1 MRRVRQGR
9 KKSQSLEVEELERVA
24 ELPIDDGSAQLA
36 LIQALIPLGLR
47 AVEEALIAEVNSLAG
62 KRYEHEDGGSNVVRW
77 GKQRGSVF
85 IADQK
90 LPIVVPRLRDR
101 GENREIP
108 LQSYERFQTPR
119 SNDLGLYRR
128 VVAGISCR
136 DYEAAAEAVP
146 EAFGV
151 AKSSVSRRYVK
162 ASARALRS
170 LMERRHDDQEW
181 LVLLLDGK
189 SFAKDQLIIALGVT
203 VEGEKRILGIV
214 QTATENKKVVSQF
227 LRELGERGFA
237 SRGERFLCVVD
248 GSKGLIAAVGD
259 VFDGRIEIQ
268 RCQWHKREN
277 VLSYLTKGEQPEW
290 RRKLQAAYEHA
301 SYADAKRAL
310 DRLYRELKL
319 RNESAARS
327 LAEGLEE
334 TLTLHRLNVFPEL
347 GTSFKTTNLIENVM
361 RGVEQ
366 RTRRVGRW
374 TTSDQKLRWCASALI
389 EVEKKFRRVRAYTKL
404 HLLKTALQEKLR
416 TRTLKA
422 G

>member
-1 MRRVRQGR
+1 MRRVRRGK
-9 KKSQSLEVEELERVA
+9 KKSQSYAARQEV

-36 LIQALIPLGLR
+36 MIQALIPLGLR
-47 AVEEALIAEVNSLAG
+47 AVEEALITEVSSLAG

-101 GENREIP
+101 GENREIS
-108 LQSYERFQTPR
+108 LKSYERFQTPR

-128 VVAGISCR
+128 VAAGISCR

-151 AKSSVSRRYVK
+151 AKSSVSRRYVR
-162 ASARALRS
+162 ASARSLRS

-181 LVLLLDGK
+181 LVLVIDGK
-189 SFAKDQLIIALGVT
+189 SFAKDQLVIALGVT
-203 VEGEKRILGIV
+203 TKGDKRILGVV
-214 QTATENKKVVSQF
+214 QTATENKKAIAQF
-227 LRELGERGFA
+227 LRDLEERGFA
-237 SRGERFLCVVD
+237 SKGERLLAVVD
-248 GSKGLIAAVGD
+248 GSKGLIAAVRD
-259 VFDGRIEIQ
+259 VFGDRVEIQ

-277 VLSYLTKGEQPEW
+277 VVSYLSKGEQPAM
-290 RRKLQAAYEHA
+290 RRKLQAAYEHP

-310 DRLYRELKL
+310 DKLHRELKL
-319 RNESAARS
+319 RNESAANS

-334 TLTLHRLNVFPEL
+334 TLTLHRLDVFPEL

-361 RGVEQ
+361 GRVDQ
-366 RTRRVGRW
+366 RTRRVSRW
-374 TTSDQKLRWCASALI
+374 TTSDQKLRWCASALLD
-389 EVEKKFRRVRAYTKL
+389 VEKKFRRVRAHNKL
-404 HLLKTALQEKLR
+404 HLLKTALQVKLK

>member
-1 MRRVRQGR
+1 MRRVRRGK
-9 KKSQSLEVEELERVA
+9 KKSQSYAARQEV

-36 LIQALIPLGLR
+36 MIQALIPLGLR
-47 AVEEALIAEVNSLAG
+47 AVEEALITEVSSLAG

-101 GENREIP
+101 GENREIS
-108 LQSYERFQTPR
+108 LKSYERFQTPR

-128 VVAGISCR
+128 VAAGISCR

-151 AKSSVSRRYVK
+151 AKSSVSRRYVR
-162 ASARALRS
+162 ASARSLRS

-181 LVLLLDGK
+181 LVLVIDGK
-189 SFAKDQLIIALGVT
+189 SFAKDQLVIALGVT
-203 VEGEKRILGIV
+203 TKGDKRILGVV
-214 QTATENKKVVSQF
+214 QTATENKKAIAQF
-227 LRELGERGFA
+227 LRDLEERGFA
-237 SRGERFLCVVD
+237 SKGERLLAVVD
-248 GSKGLIAAVGD
+248 GSKGLIAAVRD
-259 VFDGRIEIQ
+259 VFGDRVEIQ

-277 VLSYLTKGEQPEW
+277 VVSYLSKGEQPAM
-290 RRKLQAAYEHA
+290 RRKLQAAYEHP

-310 DRLYRELKL
+310 DKLHRELKL
-319 RNESAARS
+319 RNESAANS

-334 TLTLHRLNVFPEL
+334 TLTLHRLDVFPEL

-361 RGVEQ
+361 GRVDQ
-366 RTRRVGRW
+366 RTRRVSRW
-374 TTSDQKLRWCASALI
+374 TTSDQKLRWCASALRD
-389 EVEKKFRRVRAYTKL
+389 VEKKFRRVRAYNKL
-404 HLLKTALQEKLR
+404 HLLKTALQVKLK

>member
-1 MRRVRQGR
+1 MRRVRRGK
-9 KKSQSLEVEELERVA
+9 KKSQSYAARQEV

-36 LIQALIPLGLR
+36 MIQALIPLGLR
-47 AVEEALIAEVNSLAG
+47 AVEEALITEVSSLAG

-101 GENREIP
+101 GENREIS
-108 LQSYERFQTPR
+108 LKSYERFQTPR

-128 VVAGISCR
+128 VAAGISCR

-151 AKSSVSRRYVK
+151 AKSSVSRRYVR
-162 ASARALRS
+162 ASARSLRS

-181 LVLLLDGK
+181 LVLVIDGK
-189 SFAKDQLIIALGVT
+189 SFAKDQLVIALGVT
-203 VEGEKRILGIV
+203 TKGDKRILGVV
-214 QTATENKKVVSQF
+214 QTATENKKAIAQF
-227 LRELGERGFA
+227 LRDLEERGFA
-237 SRGERFLCVVD
+237 SKGERLLAVVD
-248 GSKGLIAAVGD
+248 GSKGLIAAVRD
-259 VFDGRIEIQ
+259 VFEDRAEIQ

-277 VLSYLTKGEQPEW
+277 VVSYLSKGEQPAM
-290 RRKLQAAYEHA
+290 RRKLQAAYEHP
-301 SYADAKRAL
+301 SYADAKRGL
-310 DRLYRELKL
+310 DKLHRELRL
-319 RNESAARS
+319 RNESAANS

-334 TLTLHRLNVFPEL
+334 TLTLHRLDVFPEL

-361 RGVEQ
+361 GRVDQ
-366 RTRRVGRW
+366 RTRRVSRW
-374 TTSDQKLRWCASALI
+374 TTSDQKLRWCASALLD
-389 EVEKKFRRVRAYTKL
+389 VEKKFRRVRAHNKL
-404 HLLKTALQEKLR
+404 HLLKTALQVKLK